1 MMEVKLPF
9 RVQCINS
16 KNKPNDIPNS
26 KWVVEG
32 EFYTVVKVAKL
43 LIQGGMVGFK
53 LEELNIDEYF
63 PYQFFAANRFGIPI
77 NQEFDV
83 EEMLNKIL
91 EEAKEEVKEL
101 NEYYSE

>member
-1 MMEVKLPF
+1 MEVKLPF
-9 RVQCINS
+9 EVICIDNS
-16 KNKPNDIPNS
+16 NKPNDIPLS
-26 KWVVEG
+26 KWLIKG
-32 EFYTVVKVAKL
+32 KKYTVVKVAKL

>member
-1 MMEVKLPF
+1 MMEVRLPF
-9 RVQCINS
+9 KVKCINS
-16 KNKPNDIPNS
+16 KNKPNDIPLS

-32 EFYTVVKVAKL
+32 QTYTVIKVAKL

-53 LEELNIDEYF
+53 LEELNIDDYF
-63 PYQFFAANRFGIPI
+63 PYQFFAANRFSLPVDIDW
-77 NQEFDV
+77 DV
-83 EEMLNKIL
+83 DAMLNKIL

>member
-9 RVQCINS
+9 EVICLDAR
-16 KNKPNDIPNS
+16 NKPNDIPSS

-32 EFYTVVKVAKL
+32 QKYTVIKVAKL

-53 LEELNIDEYF
+53 LEELNIDAYF
-63 PYQFFAANRFGIPI
+63 PYQFFAASRFGLPV
-77 NQEFDV
+77 NQGFDV
-83 EEMLNKIL
+83 EAMLNKIL